1 MMKIF
6 NILYLFVSIFL
17 VGCGFKNAEE
27 CIAESS
33 KTAQNNVEKANIVKY
48 CKAEFPKKNK

>member
-6 NILYLFVSIFL
+6 NILCLFVYIFL

-48 CKAEFPKKNK
+48 CKAEFPKKK